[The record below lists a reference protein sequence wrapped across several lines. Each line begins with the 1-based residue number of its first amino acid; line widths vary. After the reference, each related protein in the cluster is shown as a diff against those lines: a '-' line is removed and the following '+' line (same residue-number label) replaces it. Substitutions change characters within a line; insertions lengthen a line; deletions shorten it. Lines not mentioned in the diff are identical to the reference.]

1 MRQVGVVAA
10 AGRVA
15 IAEMIDR
22 LAEDHDNAYRL
33 AKGLTELDG
42 VELAYGH
49 CDSNMVVID
58 VAGCSVDAK
67 EIRNR
72 LEEQGVVCLKTGSNV
87 LRLVTHADINTADID
102 FAIGVARGVIG
113 G

>member
-33 AKGLTELDG
+33 AKGRTELDG

-58 VAGCSVDAK
+58 VAGCGVDAK